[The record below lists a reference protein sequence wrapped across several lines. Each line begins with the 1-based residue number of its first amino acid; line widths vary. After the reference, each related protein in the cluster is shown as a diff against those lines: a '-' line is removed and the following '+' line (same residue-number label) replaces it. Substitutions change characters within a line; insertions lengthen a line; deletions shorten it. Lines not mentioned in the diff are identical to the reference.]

1 MSNLFRRNWDP
12 SYGFLSPQPRNR
24 NTARIHDW
32 RNRAGGE
39 EGTSSPAPST
49 YSERGSSST
58 TTTTS
63 YSSSRSPPDWNR
75 NLAGRESHIPL
86 STSLLQRQQQ
96 QQQRQ
101 QLRNGV
107 AALETSSTSW
117 HRGRL
122 PPAAAVTAT
131 TDNDCHRHADNNLN
145 CRISRPADN
154 NRNNIYRTVGE
165 AEAADN
171 MGRLSRLVSDVEENY
186 YQTIHTP
193 QAADKR
199 GGRPPLLLS
208 DYQSLA
214 GSPAKSTSSSAGR
227 LSSSDYQAVGSPL
240 AARSQPPHQRL
251 FESPRRRAGGPP
263 TQSNIPVPL
272 SRPWAATSAP
282 VAASAPS
289 SSNFPSAMVG
299 SPRRDQKAMHGLP
312 QQQLANAGPATAAT
326 AAAVLRP
333 QPAVLTSEGR
343 IYGTGGSDKTGIYRG
358 GGQLVPNYNPV
369 NRNMYNL
376 QTGRSSLLASPYR

>member
-1 MSNLFRRNWDP
+1 M
-12 SYGFLSPQPRNR
+12 
-24 NTARIHDW
+24 
-32 RNRAGGE
+32 
-39 EGTSSPAPST
+39 
-49 YSERGSSST
+49 
-58 TTTTS
+58 
-63 YSSSRSPPDWNR
+63 
-75 NLAGRESHIPL
+75 
-86 STSLLQRQQQ
+86 
-96 QQQRQ
+96 
-101 QLRNGV
+101 
-107 AALETSSTSW
+107 TSSTSW

-240 AARSQPPHQRL
+240 AARSQPPHLRL

-263 TQSNIPVPL
+263 TQSLSVGHGPQPVHQWPRRLHPAVIFHPL
-272 SRPWAATSAP
+272 WWAARVVIKKP
-282 VAASAPS
+282 CMDCRS
-289 SSNFPSAMVG
+289 SSWQTPDRRQRRL
-299 SPRRDQKAMHGLP
+299 PRLFC
-312 QQQLANAGPATAAT
+312 
-326 AAAVLRP
+326 
-333 QPAVLTSEGR
+333 
-343 IYGTGGSDKTGIYRG
+343 
-358 GGQLVPNYNPV
+358 
-369 NRNMYNL
+369 
-376 QTGRSSLLASPYR
+376 GRSRQC